1 MTRYVSNMFVIL
13 LSIKKLWPMEDEG
26 NIIFIQQDNP
36 KSHVDKEDKESVGQP
51 VKVNIIFN

>member
-1 MTRYVSNMFVIL
+1 MFVIL